1 MLKRVREDLKMHICS
16 FFLTAS
22 SRKWLALSS
31 KGDFLRSKQEG
42 RS

>member
-1 MLKRVREDLKMHICS
+1 MEDLKMHICY

-22 SRKWLALSS
+22 SKKWLILSS

-42 RS
+42 KL